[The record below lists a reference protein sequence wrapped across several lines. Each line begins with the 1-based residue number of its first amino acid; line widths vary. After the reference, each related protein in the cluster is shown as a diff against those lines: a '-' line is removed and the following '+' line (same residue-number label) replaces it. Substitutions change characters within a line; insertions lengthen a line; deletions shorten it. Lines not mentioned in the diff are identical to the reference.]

1 MDYSKLT
8 KEYIPASPNNYSDGR
23 SGYKICKITPH
34 HVSGRL
40 TAVQTARIFQ
50 NPTRRASANYCIG
63 YNGEIVCSVKEED
76 RAWTSS
82 NRVNDCQAITI
93 ECSNSK
99 TGGDWPI
106 SDKTWNSL
114 VELCVDICTR
124 YGFRLEYDGTPNG
137 SLTAH
142 RMFAQTDCPRRLY
155 VY

>member
-1 MDYSKLT
+1 MISGLAQGF
-8 KEYIPASPNNYSDGR
+8 IPTRNYGSRDGK
-23 SGYKICKITPH
+23 KICKITPH
-34 HVSGRL
+34 HMSAHW
-40 TAVQTARIFQ
+40 TAKRCAEFFQ
-50 NPTRRASANYCIG
+50 NETTSASANYCIG
-63 YNGEIVCSVKEED
+63 YNGEIICSVEEEN

-82 NRVNDCQAITI
+82 NRTNDGYAITI
-93 ECSNSK
+93 ECANRK
-99 TGGDWPI
+99 TSGDWPI